1 MMLQKLIAS
10 RISEFNKPN
19 FKDCFNKILK
29 DLSEGILIGTDPRK
43 KNKFYGDLD
52 EDRNSNFYWNILIKE
67 MEENHEKYQLSN
79 IIIKYLVIK
88 AKKKIEE
95 IKKFS
100 KELGIDSQEIVNI
113 VCFYKN

>member
-19 FKDCFNKILK
+19 YKDYFNKILK
-29 DLSEGILIGTDPRK
+29 DLSEGILTVTDPRK

-67 MEENHEKYQLSN
+67 IQENHEKYQVSN

-88 AKKKIEE
+88 PRR
-95 IKKFS
+95 S
-100 KELGIDSQEIVNI
+100 
-113 VCFYKN
+113 